1 MGIWIIKC
9 IKYIIH
15 CILAVIYDNSYI
27 CICCGNGDEDVLVCN
42 NCLKKIIG
50 FELKYSIERE
60 ALKLNAYSAAYYS
73 GIIKELVLRLKYKS
87 DFEAG
92 KVLSILLI
100 EIIKREN
107 ISFDY
112 ITYVP
117 SSKNALKK
125 RGYNQS
131 EYLAKQIGGNMNK
144 KVIKVLEKSRVTKDQ
159 IGLDGTNRWDNLQD
173 SFKIISGSLKEKS
186 CVLLVDDVITTGATV
201 YYCSKEL
208 IKYGCL
214 DVIVLTVAKSSI

>member
-15 CILAVIYDNSYI
+15 CVLAVIYDSSYV
-27 CICCGNGDEDVLVCN
+27 CISCGNSDEDALVCS
-42 NCLKKIIG
+42 NCFEKFVG
-50 FELKYSIERE
+50 FEIKYNIERE
-60 ALKLNAYSAAYYS
+60 SLKLVAYSAAYYS

-92 KVLSILLI
+92 KVLSMLLI
-100 EIIKREN
+100 EIIKRED

-112 ITYVP
+112 ITFVP

-131 EYLAKQIGGNMNK
+131 EYLARQIGESMNK
-144 KVIKVLEKSRVTKDQ
+144 KVVKVLEKSRITKDQ
-159 IGLDGTNRWDNLQD
+159 IGLDGTNRWENLQD
-173 SFKIISGSLKEKS
+173 SFEIINGSLKEKG
-186 CVLLVDDVITTGATV
+186 CILLVDDVITTGATV
-201 YYCSKEL
+201 YYCSKQL